1 MDVAVLV
8 VAGCCLFSCC
18 VWLFL
23 RVYYGPDAA
32 KTILSKGL
40 IADALA
46 GFEFDTSS
54 GLPNIQKRTSTIRPG
69 SFKHQFNFGA
79 PYENNIGP
87 PQDKDDLGCSVLCF
101 DTEGCTGYS
110 MENGKCQLKGNVTI
124 INYEKGK
131 EIHVSTDIGSTK
143 FGQVPFDLQDKTAPS
158 MWTNSTWTLAQAA
171 DNCWASED
179 CTGFTYVGGVSTMY
193 GNAFV
198 LDSGSVGNTYVKFDW
213 MDKSGMG
220 QKTTKYTDT
229 ASAGGFSIESQYFK
243 SDNGP
248 FTPPPAPPPGGPD
261 WKYYDNDLKYFKKE
275 SNPNWNAGKDK
286 RGADPKKIT
295 GVSTAKH
302 CANVCMSNASCKSF
316 VFKDSAKECYFRGD
330 LSRDND
336 TNYVCNAET
345 GIDGTDPAN
354 TKGCNGLNN
363 LVPIPD
369 TDPGNGVMFG
379 CGGRATG
386 YCWHVGGSSSET
398 GSQTYWKLQDS
409 MDKQCPEKCG
419 QNSLCQASQWN
430 KNDCSIFEFGPT
442 VKAQDTNFTTQ
453 WKFDYFPG
461 N

>member
-87 PQDKDDLGCSVLCF
+87 PQDKDDVNCSVLCF

-131 EIHVSTDIGSTK
+131 EIHVSTDVGSTK

-243 SDNGP
+243 SDNA
-248 FTPPPAPPPGGPD
+248 FVAPPATGD
-261 WKYYDNDLKYFKKE
+261 YDNDLKYFKKE

-336 TNYVCNAET
+336 TNYVCNAKT

>member
-87 PQDKDDLGCSVLCF
+87 PQDKDDVNCSVLCF

-419 QNSLCQASQWN
+419 QNSLCQASMWT

>member
-87 PQDKDDLGCSVLCF
+87 PQDKDDVNCSVLCF

-243 SDNGP
+243 SDNA
-248 FTPPPAPPPGGPD
+248 FVAPPATGD
-261 WKYYDNDLKYFKKE
+261 YDNDLKYFKKE

-345 GIDGTDPAN
+345 GIDGTDLAN

>member
-32 KTILSKGL
+32 NTILTKGL
-40 IADALA
+40 VGEALQ

-54 GLPNIQKRTSTIRPG
+54 GLPNIQKRTKTVKPQ
-69 SFKHQFNFGA
+69 SFKSRPNFA
-79 PYENNIGP
+79 VPYENNIGP
-87 PQDKDDLGCSVLCF
+87 PQDKDDVNCSVLCF

-131 EIHVSTDIGSTK
+131 EIHVSTDVGSTK
-143 FGQVPFDLQDKTAPS
+143 FGQVPFDLQDKTQPS
-158 MWTNSTWTLAQAA
+158 LWTNSSWTLAQAA

-243 SDNGP
+243 SDNA
-248 FTPPPAPPPGGPD
+248 FVAPPATGD
-261 WKYYDNDLKYFKKE
+261 YDNDLKYFKKE

-295 GVSTAKH
+295 GVSTANL
-302 CANVCMSNASCKSF
+302 CANVCMSNASCLSF
-316 VFKDSAKECYFRGD
+316 VFKEGPKECYFRGD

-336 TNYVCNAET
+336 MNYVCNAKT

-409 MDKQCPEKCG
+409 MDKQCPGKCA
-419 QNSLCQASQWN
+419 QDSLCQASMWN

-442 VKAQDTNFTTQ
+442 VKAVDTNFTTQ

>member
-1 MDVAVLV
+1 
-8 VAGCCLFSCC
+8 
-18 VWLFL
+18 
-23 RVYYGPDAA
+23 
-32 KTILSKGL
+32 
-40 IADALA
+40 
-46 GFEFDTSS
+46 
-54 GLPNIQKRTSTIRPG
+54 
-69 SFKHQFNFGA
+69 
-79 PYENNIGP
+79 
-87 PQDKDDLGCSVLCF
+87 
-101 DTEGCTGYS
+101 

-243 SDNGP
+243 SDNG
-248 FTPPPAPPPGGPD
+248 FTVPPAPPPGVPD
-261 WKYYDNDLKYFKKE
+261 WKYYENDLKYFKKE
-275 SNPNWNAGKDK
+275 SDPNWNAGKDK
-286 RGADPKKIT
+286 RGADPKKIS
-295 GVSTAKH
+295 GVDTAKR

-316 VFKDSAKECYFRGD
+316 VFKEGSKECYFRGD

-336 TNYVCNAET
+336 TNYVCNAKT
-345 GIDGTDPAN
+345 GIDGTDPEN

-419 QNSLCQASQWN
+419 QNSLCQASMWT

>member
-1 MDVAVLV
+1 MEGNIVVLV

-23 RVYYGPDAA
+23 RVYYGPDVA

-40 IADALA
+40 VADALA

-54 GLPNIQKRTSTIRPG
+54 GLPNIQKRTKTIKPQ
-69 SFKHQFNFGA
+69 SFKSRPNFSA
-79 PYENNIGP
+79 PYETNIGP
-87 PQDKDDLGCSVLCF
+87 PQDKDDVNCSVLCF

-131 EIHVSTDIGSTK
+131 EIHVSTDVGGTK
-143 FGQVPFDLQDKTAPS
+143 FGQVPFDLQDKTQPS
-158 MWTNSTWTLAQAA
+158 LWSRSDWTLAQAA
-171 DNCWASED
+171 DNCWAAEQ
-179 CTGFTYVGGVSTMY
+179 CTGFTYVGGVAVMY

-198 LDSGSVGNTYVKFDW
+198 LDSGSTGNTYVKFDY
-213 MDKSGMG
+213 MDKSGFG
-220 QKTTKYTDT
+220 QRSTKYTDA

-243 SDNGP
+243 SDNA
-248 FTPPPAPPPGGPD
+248 FVAPPATGD
-261 WKYYDNDLKYFKKE
+261 YDNDLKYFKKE

-286 RGADPKKIT
+286 RGTDTRKIA
-295 GVSTAKH
+295 GVTAAKH

-336 TNYVCNAET
+336 KRYVCQSKPVLNDSINKCSGGEEIFPFNRGAECQT
-345 GIDGTDPAN
+345 SSGSVKA
-354 TKGCNGLNN
+354 
-363 LVPIPD
+363 V
-369 TDPGNGVMFG
+369 
-379 CGGRATG
+379 AQ
-386 YCWHVGGSSSET
+386 CWTERGSFSET
-398 GSQTYWKLQDS
+398 GSQTYWKLQDP
-409 MDKQCPEKCG
+409 MEKQCPETCAQDG
-419 QNSLCQASQWN
+419 LCQASQWT

-442 VKAQDTNFTTQ
+442 VKATDTNFTTQ

>member
-1 MDVAVLV
+1 
-8 VAGCCLFSCC
+8 
-18 VWLFL
+18 
-23 RVYYGPDAA
+23 
-32 KTILSKGL
+32 
-40 IADALA
+40 
-46 GFEFDTSS
+46 
-54 GLPNIQKRTSTIRPG
+54 
-69 SFKHQFNFGA
+69 
-79 PYENNIGP
+79 
-87 PQDKDDLGCSVLCF
+87 
-101 DTEGCTGYS
+101 
-110 MENGKCQLKGNVTI
+110 
-124 INYEKGK
+124 
-131 EIHVSTDIGSTK
+131 VSTDVGSTK

-243 SDNGP
+243 SDNA
-248 FTPPPAPPPGGPD
+248 FVAPPATGD
-261 WKYYDNDLKYFKKE
+261 YDNDLKYFKKE

-295 GVSTAKH
+295 GVSTANL

-316 VFKDSAKECYFRGD
+316 VFKDGAKECYFRGD

-336 TNYVCNAET
+336 TNYVCNAKT

-369 TDPGNGVMFG
+369 TDPGNGVVFG

-386 YCWHVGGSSSET
+386 YCWHVGGSFSET

>member
-32 KTILSKGL
+32 NTILTKGL
-40 IADALA
+40 VGEALQ

-54 GLPNIQKRTSTIRPG
+54 GLPNIQKRTKTVKPQ
-69 SFKHQFNFGA
+69 SFKSRPNFA
-79 PYENNIGP
+79 VPPENNIGP

-131 EIHVSTDIGSTK
+131 EIHVSTDVGSTK

-158 MWTNSTWTLAQAA
+158 LWTNSSWTLAQAA
-171 DNCWASED
+171 DNCWSSEE
-179 CTGFTYVGGVSTMY
+179 CTGFTYVGGVATMY

-213 MDKSGMG
+213 MDKSGLG
-220 QKTTKYTDT
+220 QKGTKYTDA

-243 SDNGP
+243 SDNA
-248 FTPPPAPPPGGPD
+248 FVAPPAPPSGSRG
-261 WKYYDNDLKYFKKE
+261 WQYYDNDLKYFKKE
-275 SNPNWNAGKDK
+275 STQNWNAGKDK
-286 RGADPKKIT
+286 RGTDPKKIS
-295 GVSTAKH
+295 GVTEAKH
-302 CANVCMSNASCKSF
+302 CANVCMSNSSCQSF
-316 VFKDSAKECYFRGD
+316 VFKDGANECYFRSD
-330 LSRDND
+330 LSRDN
-336 TNYVCNAET
+336 NKRYVCQSRPVLNDSINKCSGGEEIFPFNRGAECQT
-345 GIDGTDPAN
+345 SSGAVKAVAQCWSEQGS
-354 TKGCNGLNN
+354 
-363 LVPIPD
+363 
-369 TDPGNGVMFG
+369 FG
-379 CGGRATG
+379 
-386 YCWHVGGSSSET
+386 ET
-398 GSQTYWKLQDS
+398 GSQTYWKLQDP
-409 MDKQCPEKCG
+409 MEKQCPEKCAQDG
-419 QNSLCQASQWN
+419 LCQASMWN

>member
-87 PQDKDDLGCSVLCF
+87 PQDKDDVNCSVLCF

-243 SDNGP
+243 SDNA
-248 FTPPPAPPPGGPD
+248 FVAPPATGD
-261 WKYYDNDLKYFKKE
+261 YDNDLKYFKKE

-336 TNYVCNAET
+336 TNYVCNAKT

-419 QNSLCQASQWN
+419 QNSLCQASMWT

>member
-32 KTILSKGL
+32 NTILTKGL
-40 IADALA
+40 VGEALQ

-54 GLPNIQKRTSTIRPG
+54 GLPNIQKRTKTIKPG
-69 SFKHQFNFGA
+69 SFVHRLNFA
-79 PYENNIGP
+79 VPYENNIGP
-87 PQDKDDLGCSVLCF
+87 PQDKDDVNCSVLCF
-101 DTEGCTGYS
+101 DTEGCVGYS

-131 EIHVSTDIGSTK
+131 EIHVSTDVGGTK

-158 MWTNSTWTLAQAA
+158 LWTNSSWTLAQAA
-171 DNCWASED
+171 DNCWSAEE
-179 CTGFTYVGGVSTMY
+179 CTGFTYVGGVATMY

-213 MDKSGMG
+213 MDKSGLG
-220 QKTTKYTDT
+220 QKTTKYTDA

-243 SDNGP
+243 SDNA
-248 FTPPPAPPPGGPD
+248 FVAPPATGEF
-261 WKYYDNDLKYFKKE
+261 DNDLKYFKKE

-286 RGADPKKIT
+286 SGRDPRKID
-295 GVSTAKH
+295 GVTAANL
-302 CANVCMSNASCKSF
+302 CANVCMSNASCLSF
-316 VFKDSAKECYFRGD
+316 VFKEGPKECYFRGD
-330 LSRDND
+330 LSRDNN

-345 GIDGTDPAN
+345 GIRNTDPQN

-386 YCWHVGGSSSET
+386 YCWTERGSFSET

-409 MDKQCPEKCG
+409 MDKQCPAKCAQDG
-419 QNSLCQASQWN
+419 LCQASMWN

-442 VKAQDTNFTTQ
+442 VKAVDTNFTTQ

>member
-1 MDVAVLV
+1 MEGNIVVLV

-23 RVYYGPDAA
+23 RVYYGPDVA

-40 IADALA
+40 VADALA

-54 GLPNIQKRTSTIRPG
+54 GLPNIQKRTKTIKPQ
-69 SFKHQFNFGA
+69 SFKSRPNFSA
-79 PYENNIGP
+79 PYETNIGP
-87 PQDKDDLGCSVLCF
+87 PQDKDDVNCSVLCF

-131 EIHVSTDIGSTK
+131 EIHVSTDVGGTK
-143 FGQVPFDLQDKTAPS
+143 FGQVPFDLQDKTQPS
-158 MWTNSTWTLAQAA
+158 LWSRSDWTLAQAA
-171 DNCWASED
+171 DNCWAAEQ
-179 CTGFTYVGGVSTMY
+179 CTGFTYVGGVAVMY

-198 LDSGSVGNTYVKFDW
+198 LDSGSTGNTYVKFDY
-213 MDKSGMG
+213 MDKSGFG
-220 QKTTKYTDT
+220 QRSTKYTDA

-243 SDNGP
+243 SDNA
-248 FTPPPAPPPGGPD
+248 FVAPPATGD
-261 WKYYDNDLKYFKKE
+261 YDNDLKYFKKE

-286 RGADPKKIT
+286 RGTDPRKIA
-295 GVSTAKH
+295 GVTEANL

-336 TNYVCNAET
+336 KRYVCQSKPVLNDSINKCSGGEEIFPFNRGAECQT
-345 GIDGTDPAN
+345 SSGSVKA
-354 TKGCNGLNN
+354 
-363 LVPIPD
+363 V
-369 TDPGNGVMFG
+369 
-379 CGGRATG
+379 AQ
-386 YCWHVGGSSSET
+386 CWTERGSFSET
-398 GSQTYWKLQDS
+398 GSQTYWKLQDP
-409 MDKQCPEKCG
+409 MEKQCPETCAQDG
-419 QNSLCQASQWN
+419 LCQASQWT

-442 VKAQDTNFTTQ
+442 VKATDTNFTTQ